1 MADKNLTE
9 DQALAQADREGLEAV
24 DEWLIQDGEGQLL
37 PDVYE
42 TEDEAKAEIS
52 KLKGDYGVV
61 QRRYMKPKE

>member
-1 MADKNLTE
+1 MSDKNLTE

-37 PDVYE
+37 PEVYA

-52 KLKGDYGVV
+52 KLKGDYGLV